1 MIIISTESHYLI
13 GDISLPWMEEVDVP
27 DEQAALLLTYP
38 GIIAKNTEKIELLSE
53 PSPIPSSSPNKKT
66 TKPTSEKE

>member
-53 PSPIPSSSPNKKT
+53 PSPLPNKKT
-66 TKPTSEKE
+66 SKPTSEKE